1 MKFSI
6 EVRIADTVRVELREL
21 PIESRRAVNKA
32 VDLLKKDLRG
42 NLHPL
47 KSGPPYQYRLKVGK
61 VAVLFRYSDDVVTV
75 YKVRGSYPRRTTLA
89 ARIRELEHRLEDI
102 DDSGELIL
110 SMMKNPPDRISNW
123 DAVKRE
129 W

>member
-1 MKFSI
+1 
-6 EVRIADTVRVELREL
+6 
-21 PIESRRAVNKA
+21 
-32 VDLLKKDLRG
+32 LRG